1 MQVREILSAKGGRVV
16 TIRPDA
22 TVATAVHRL
31 ALERVGALVVSEDGS
46 AIAGILSERDVV
58 GALAEQGA
66 GILAVDF
73 RVGDLMTRRVV
84 TCRPEDQV
92 KTVMA
97 EMTRR
102 RVRHLPVVENGRL
115 VGIVSIGD
123 IVKSRLEEME
133 LETLVLRDAYIAA
146 H

>member
-1 MQVREILSAKGGRVV
+1 MQVRDILAAKGQRVV

-22 TVATAVHRL
+22 TIATAVHRM
-31 ALERVGALVVSEDGS
+31 ALERVGALVVSEDGIT
-46 AIAGILSERDVV
+46 IAGILSERDIIH
-58 GALAEQGA
+58 GLAEDGGEIMGTDRRIA
-66 GILAVDF
+66 
-73 RVGDLMTRRVV
+73 DLMTRNVI
-84 TCRPEDQV
+84 TCGPEDKV

-102 RVRHLPVVENGRL
+102 RFRHVPVLDNGRL
-115 VGIVSIGD
+115 AGIVSIGD
-123 IVKSRLEEME
+123 VVKSRLEEME

>member
-1 MQVREILSAKGGRVV
+1 MQVREILAHKGQRVV

-46 AIAGILSERDVV
+46 TIAGIISERDIVR
-58 GALAEQGA
+58 ALAEEGE
-66 GILAVDF
+66 GIMAVDR
-73 RVGDLMTRRVV
+73 RVSELMTRNVT
-84 TCRPEDQV
+84 TCRPDDQV
-92 KTVMA
+92 KAVMA

-102 RVRHLPVVENGRL
+102 RIRHLPVVEGNRMI
-115 VGIVSIGD
+115 GIVSIGD
-123 IVKSRLEEME
+123 VVKSRLEEME

>member
-1 MQVREILSAKGGRVV
+1 MQVRDILAAKGQRVV

-22 TVATAVHRL
+22 TIATAVHRM
-31 ALERVGALVVSEDGS
+31 ALERVGALVVSEDGIT
-46 AIAGILSERDVV
+46 IAGILSERDIIH
-58 GALAEQGA
+58 GLAEDGGEIMGTDRRIA
-66 GILAVDF
+66 
-73 RVGDLMTRRVV
+73 DLMTRNVI
-84 TCRPEDQV
+84 TCGPEDKV

-102 RVRHLPVVENGRL
+102 RFRHVPVVDNGRL
-115 VGIVSIGD
+115 AGIVSIGD
-123 IVKSRLEEME
+123 VVKSRLEEMD

>member
-58 GALAEQGA
+58 AALAEQGA
-66 GILAVDF
+66 GVLAVDL
-73 RVGDLMTRRVV
+73 RVSDLMTRRVI

-102 RVRHLPVVENGRL
+102 RVRHLPVVEGSRL
-115 VGIVSIGD
+115 MGIVSIGD
-123 IVKSRLEEME
+123 VVKSRLEEME